1 METIIIRGG
10 GDLATGIAHRLFM
23 AGFQIVILEI
33 KEPTAIRRRVSF
45 CEAIYSGEI
54 VVEGVKAVLA
64 NSLDEVKEALNNGF
78 IPVLIDDKG
87 LAIKDI
93 NPIAVVDSILAKRNM
108 GTNKEMAP
116 ITIGVGPGF
125 EAGEDVDLVVET
137 IRGHYLG
144 KVLHEGKATA
154 NTGIPGDIMGF
165 KEERIVRAE
174 SSGIVKNFCNIGDT
188 VKKGDPICEING
200 IIVYANLSGT
210 LRGMIKEGLYVKE
223 MMKIGDIDPRGITEY
238 AYTISEKARAI
249 GGGVLE
255 AIMYLRKERKI

>member
-1 METIIIRGG
+1 METVIIRGG

-23 AGFQIVILEI
+23 AGFKIIILEI
-33 KEPTAIRRRVSF
+33 KEPTAIRRKVSF

-54 VVEGVKAVLA
+54 TVEGVKSILV
-64 NSLDEVKEALNNGF
+64 NSLDEVNEAINNGF
-78 IPVLIDDKG
+78 IPVLIDEKG
-87 LAIKDI
+87 EMIKSI
-93 NPIAVVDSILAKRNM
+93 KPMAVVDSILAKKNL
-108 GTNKEMAP
+108 GTNKELAP

-125 EAGEDVDLVVET
+125 ESGVDVDLVVET

-144 KVLHEGKATA
+144 KVLHEGTA
-154 NTGIPGDIMGF
+154 AADTGIPGDIMGF
-165 KEERIVRAE
+165 KEERIVRAK
-174 SSGIVKNFCNIGDT
+174 SSGIIKNFYNIGDS
-188 VKKGDPICEING
+188 VKKGDPICEIDG
-200 IIVYANLSGT
+200 TIVYGNLSGT

-223 MMKIGDIDPRGITEY
+223 GLKIGDIDPRGMTEY